1 MTAGESWLIE
11 GTGTA
16 VDNVI
21 YIGTDAT
28 VTLNGINI
36 TDQIEC
42 AGDATII
49 LADGSENKVTVS
61 TNGLAGIQIGGTGKT
76 LTINGETAGDGKL
89 TVQGGSGAAGI
100 GTSMDETGGNIV
112 INGGTVT
119 ATGGNGAA
127 GIGTGYSFGS
137 GAPTNQTCGDITI
150 NGGIVTA
157 TGGMYGAGIGT
168 GYSFYNNAVTSNE
181 CGAITIGTGVT
192 SVTAIMGT
200 GSPISIG
207 MGASNGYSG
216 HSGTQTCG
224 TITFGTAAVFN
235 GAVWSPAPM
244 VAGTY
249 GGLTLAISTTTNADD
264 TWTLTP
270 VAP

>member
-1 MTAGESWLIE
+1 MSGYRTAINRDSAKCL
-11 GTGTA
+11 GTRTNTSRS
-16 VDNVI
+16 DTSRI
-21 YIGTDAT
+21 IAT
-28 VTLNGINI
+28 
-36 TDQIEC
+36 
-42 AGDATII
+42 
-49 LADGSENKVTVS
+49 SS
-61 TNGLAGIQIGGTGKT
+61 
-76 LTINGETAGDGKL
+76 
-89 TVQGGSGAAGI
+89 
-100 GTSMDETGGNIV
+100 
-112 INGGTVT
+112 
-119 ATGGNGAA
+119 GAA

-224 TITFGTAAVFN
+224 TITIGGTVYWDGSNYQN
-235 GAVWSPAPM
+235 GG
-244 VAGTY
+244 GTY
-249 GGLTLAISTTTNADD
+249 LTSNITY
-264 TWTLTP
+264 TP
-270 VAP
+270 SN